1 MYHHRPHSPRKATAV
16 NYSTLLSLL
25 LTTPVADVLLPL
37 AQRLLPHL
45 QDIVQLLHDF
55 RSQPVTPAATH
66 AFERRLQELLRAVG
80 LDLTDWTF
88 NHLED
93 GPLPE
98 RLDVD
103 GERYRRRSRTPN
115 TVATLFGSVR
125 LWRQLYE
132 DVEPGNP
139 CRFPLEQDLGIVAGA
154 ATPAL
159 AERASWW
166 LAQQPQGRTLD
177 LLARDHGV
185 TWSAETLRNVTGA
198 FAAGLEAQRQEAQV
212 EQVLA
217 WLQQAEQSHG
227 RHRPTLVVGR
237 DGIHVPMRVGAY
249 QEGAT
254 ATLTVYNRRG
264 RRLGTVYLG
273 RMPQPGQ
280 GTLSQQL
287 TALLE
292 AVLRQWHGPVPR
304 LGYVTDDGHHPA
316 TYYRRVLARL
326 RHPRTG
332 ERLDWQRVVDFYH
345 AAQYVQQLAEALF
358 GETQQGRKWAR
369 RMRRRLKEKDGVKRV
384 LQAATYHQQTRGLK
398 GRREAAFATA
408 YRYLRRNG
416 KWMAYWRFARLGLPL
431 GSGVT
436 EAACK
441 TVFTQRLKQSGMRW
455 DVAGGQV
462 VVTLRVVLLSGVWD
476 QAVARLLASQTISG
490 PGVMQ
495 TTTRETWENAA

>member
-1 MYHHRPHSPRKATAV
+1 M

-25 LTTPVADVLLPL
+25 LTTPVAEALLPL
-37 AQRLLPHL
+37 AQRFLPHVQQL
-45 QDIVQLLHDF
+45 VQLLHDF

-66 AFERRLQELLRAVG
+66 AFELQLHERLRAMG

-93 GPLPE
+93 DPLPA
-98 RLDVD
+98 RLDAD
-103 GERYRRRSRTPN
+103 GERYRRRTPTPN
-115 TVATLFGSVR
+115 TIATLCGPVQ
-125 LWRQLYE
+125 LWRALYE

-139 CRFPLEQDLGIVAGA
+139 CLFPLEQRLGIVAGA

-166 LAQQPQGRTLD
+166 LAQQPQGRTVD

-185 TWSAETLRNVTGA
+185 TWSVATLRNVTGA
-198 FAAGLEAQRQEAQV
+198 FAAGLEAQRQDAQV
-212 EQVLA
+212 EQVLV
-217 WLQQAEQSHG
+217 WLRQAAQSRGH
-227 RHRPTLVVGR
+227 HRPTLVVGR
-237 DGIHVPMRVGAY
+237 DGLHLPMRVGAY
-249 QEGAT
+249 KEGAT

-280 GTLSQQL
+280 ETLSQQL

-292 AVLRQWHGPVPR
+292 EVLRQWHGPAPR

-358 GETQQGRKWAR
+358 GETKAARKWAR
-369 RMRRRLKEKDGVKRV
+369 RMRRRLKEKDGVKRL
-384 LQAATYHQQTRGLK
+384 LQAATYHRQTRRLK
-398 GRREAAFATA
+398 GRRAAAFETA
-408 YRYLRRNG
+408 YQYLRRNG
-416 KWMAYWRFARLGLPL
+416 KWMAYWRYARLGLPL

-436 EAACK
+436 EAGCK

-476 QAVARLLASQTISG
+476 QAVARLLASQTNSW
-490 PGVMQ
+490 PGVTHAATQ
-495 TTTRETWENAA
+495 KTCENAA